1 MATTTTTKKT
11 AAARAAVEEYDF
23 DSWTEEDEQKAL
35 AALTPDI
42 RHIIVEGSFVGRFP
56 DGVIVKIPL
65 KVTMDQID
73 QLEAGSGNPVDQF
86 KSLLADIGSKEIA
99 DEFSRHDLT
108 ECIVMSQKFFT
119 ILQKVSQA
127 ALPE

>member
-1 MATTTTTKKT
+1 MATTTTKKT
-11 AAARAAVEEYDF
+11 AAAPAAVEEYDF

-42 RHIIVEGSFVGRFP
+42 RHIIVENSFVGRFP